1 MAKENSRLMPNSH
14 VTIFSSSAR
23 GAGANNSNTITTH
36 TSKGGIFWLEITAKS
51 GTSPT
56 LDVKLQGYDQD
67 GGDWVDLGD
76 NVAGTGAYAFSQ
88 KSSISEPVRDQLTV
102 YPGLTASG
110 NAVCSG
116 ILPNQFRAV
125 ATVGG
130 SSTPT
135 VTFTLGVDLID

>member
-1 MAKENSRLMPNSH
+1 MPNNH

-23 GAGANNSNTITTH
+23 GSGANNSNTITNH
-36 TSKGGIFWLEITAKS
+36 NSKGGMFWLEVTAVS

-67 GGDWVDLGD
+67 GADWVDLDD
-76 NVAGTGAYAFSQ
+76 NVAGTGAYAFAQ
-88 KSSISEPVRDQLTV
+88 KTGASKDQLTV

-110 NAVCSG
+110 NAVCTG

>member
-1 MAKENSRLMPNSH
+1 MNSH
-14 VTIFSSSAR
+14 VTIFSSAAR
-23 GAGANNSNTITTH
+23 GSGANNSKMITTH
-36 TSKGGIFWLEITAKS
+36 CSKGGMFWLEVTAVS
-51 GTSPT
+51 VTSPT

-67 GGDWVDLGD
+67 GADWVDLGD
-76 NVAGTGAYAFSQ
+76 NVAGTGAYALAQ
-88 KSSISEPVRDQLTV
+88 KTAASKDQLTV

-116 ILPNQFRAV
+116 ILPNQIRAV

-135 VTFTLGVDLID
+135 VTFTLGVDFIE